1 MNKRMIVLIAFLIGL
16 LAFSA
21 APASAAQVGPVNPN
35 AEPESAPEPDEDA
48 APVVKKPEAKP
59 GSLVDYAAAGE
70 RFGQCTVLED
80 AVMRLLCFNR
90 IAEDIG
96 YLLNHL
102 QKEALP
108 KFGFWPATARSNTV
122 GEKTYNMRIGPNT
135 PYVGSSGIQRMPELI
150 LSCKVK
156 HTEAYIDWKTALML
170 PQHNFRTIDVVYSFD
185 SEPGISTRWDI
196 SSDKFAIF
204 IPQAIEFIQSMHNKR
219 VLNVQFTPYNEQLV
233 ILSFSLNGLEN
244 ILNLMYEKCYK

>member
-1 MNKRMIVLIAFLIGL
+1 MSLSMPTRCCTTPRTAGGTAAFSKNSASWIRRNSSKSRASSLNEGGKTMNKRMIVLIAFLIGL

-96 YLLNHL
+96 YPLN
-102 QKEALP
+102 P
-108 KFGFWPATARSNTV
+108 
-122 GEKTYNMRIGPNT
+122 
-135 PYVGSSGIQRMPELI
+135 
-150 LSCKVK
+150 
-156 HTEAYIDWKTALML
+156 
-170 PQHNFRTIDVVYSFD
+170 
-185 SEPGISTRWDI
+185 
-196 SSDKFAIF
+196 
-204 IPQAIEFIQSMHNKR
+204 
-219 VLNVQFTPYNEQLV
+219 
-233 ILSFSLNGLEN
+233 
-244 ILNLMYEKCYK
+244 